1 MKKIGIVFGNELSF
15 PKELVERINSKTDK
29 FKAES
34 LSIDAIKNTETTDY
48 SVIFDRISY
57 RVPFYNSFLK
67 LALLNGT
74 RIVNNPFWNCADNNI
89 FQSALAAKIGI
100 PTPKTVLLPS
110 KELPDDTNADTF
122 HNLKYPLNWDE
133 VFSFVKFP
141 AYLKP
146 NFGHTSAN
154 AYKVYNRK
162 EFFSAYELTG
172 KNPMVV
178 QESINFDAYYRCFVI
193 ASKRI
198 LIVKYEPG
206 KPLHMR
212 YEKNSENIE
221 ESVVKL
227 LTKICNDVSNLLG
240 FEFNSIDIGLLN
252 GTAYAIDLVNPTP
265 HADKEYLGESH
276 FEWLIENT
284 ADYLIEIASSHK
296 EAKKDFTFKELIF
309 GESDNSIAAKPAR
322 KARATKAVAPKP
334 ETGDAPKKRGRPRKE
349 S

>member
-1 MKKIGIVFGNELSF
+1 MNKIGIVYGNELSF
-15 PKELVERINSKTDK
+15 PQELVGRINAKTEA
-29 FKAES
+29 FRAVS
-34 LSIDAIKNTETTDY
+34 LTIDAIKNTEIIDY

-74 RIVNNPFWNCADNNI
+74 KVVNNPFWNCADNNF
-89 FQSALAAKIGI
+89 FQSALAAKIGF
-100 PTPKTVLLPS
+100 PTLKTVLLPS

-133 VFSFVKFP
+133 VFSYVKFP

-146 NFGHTSAN
+146 NYGHTSAN

-172 KNPMVV
+172 KTPMVI
-178 QESINFDAYYRCFVI
+178 QESIDFDSYYRCFVI
-193 ASKRI
+193 ARNRI
-198 LIVKYEPG
+198 KIVKYEPG

-212 YEKNSENIE
+212 YDKNNENID

-227 LTKICNDVSNLLG
+227 LTPICNEVSNLLG
-240 FEFNSIDIGLLN
+240 FEFNSIDFGLLN
-252 GTAYAIDLVNPTP
+252 GTAYAVDLVNPTP
-265 HADKEYLGESH
+265 HADKEYLGENH

-284 ADYLIEIASSHK
+284 SDYLIELASAHK
-296 EAKKDFTFKELIF
+296 SSTNDYTFKGLIF
-309 GESDNSIAAKPAR
+309 GDSGNSTPAKATR
-322 KARATKAVAPKP
+322 KARSTKEVAPKT